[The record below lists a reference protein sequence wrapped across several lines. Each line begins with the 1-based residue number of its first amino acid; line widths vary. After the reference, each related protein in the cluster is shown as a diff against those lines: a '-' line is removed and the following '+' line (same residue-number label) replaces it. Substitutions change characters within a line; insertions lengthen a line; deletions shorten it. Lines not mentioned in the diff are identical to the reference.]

1 MTDAVAQHG
10 RSPRPRAARRG
21 AATDAAKRLL
31 AALDAADDDA
41 ELDIGDQA
49 VVVSHLSRV
58 YWPAEPGSS
67 QGPITKRDYLRYLI
81 GVAPA
86 LLEHVRD
93 RPLTLFRWPEGVAR
107 RRHLE
112 KHWNMRLPEFVERLD
127 VFSESATGGEYLAI
141 RWDDAGTGSHSDH
154 HPLRPQRTAPAVL
167 LQQALGL
174 RRLLLGQAP
183 LAQVEALVQ
192 PLLAG
197 LDAMH
202 APRPALQVLAGLRP
216 LYARVLERIDDE
228 IGHPDEDLSLAALSA
243 QVQHTPL
250 VFLRHFKQLTGMTPH
265 AYVNE
270 RRLQRVRHALE
281 DPRNALADAAAL
293 AGYASQSHMGTAMQR
308 AFRLTPVGYR
318 ARAQAGSGA
327 PG

>member
-1 MTDAVAQHG
+1 MELLA
-10 RSPRPRAARRG
+10 RSPYSAR
-21 AATDAAKRLL
+21 
-31 AALDAADDDA
+31 DDA
-41 ELDIGDQA
+41 QRASFGIALERQRGVHAIGTDRREDFDTWLGTM
-49 VVVSHLSRV
+49 SFT
-58 YWPAEPGSS
+58 PPG
-67 QGPITKRDYLRYLI
+67 
-81 GVAPA
+81 
-86 LLEHVRD
+86 LE
-93 RPLTLFRWPEGVAR
+93 
-107 RRHLE
+107 
-112 KHWNMRLPEFVERLD
+112 

-174 RRLLLGQAP
+174 RRLLVGQAP
-183 LAQVEALVQ
+183 PAQVEALVQ

-202 APRPALQVLAGLRP
+202 APRPAPQVLAGLRP

-270 RRLQRVRHALE
+270 RRLQRVRRALE

-308 AFRLTPVGYR
+308 AFRLTPAGYR
-318 ARAQAGSGA
+318 ARARAGSGA